1 MCNAHTAP
9 IPFTLFKCISERQGW
24 EKIFW
29 LCKSNQPTC
38 SSILSC
44 LSSAASTASKNSSS
58 LIRLFGPSCD
68 KSKCGQHYT
77 VKYTILHSIL
87 HILCE
92 NPAKTAKQGFYSKDI
107 SFQALSRDFSEQ
119 ISCISLCTILELI
132 LGWVNMAH
140 CAGLYHFYIK
150 STSSFTFLN

>member
-1 MCNAHTAP
+1 MRKN
-9 IPFTLFKCISERQGW
+9 ILDVQI
-24 EKIFW
+24 
-29 LCKSNQPTC
+29 KSSLNFHPTC

-58 LIRLFGPSCD
+58 LIRLFGPSCE

-77 VKYTILHSIL
+77 VKYTILYIYCVRILQKPQNRVSI
-87 HILCE
+87 
-92 NPAKTAKQGFYSKDI
+92 PKTF

-119 ISCISLCTILELI
+119 ICCISLCTFLELI

-140 CAGLYHFYIK
+140 CAGTSLYQFYIK
-150 STSSFTFLN
+150 SASIFTFPN